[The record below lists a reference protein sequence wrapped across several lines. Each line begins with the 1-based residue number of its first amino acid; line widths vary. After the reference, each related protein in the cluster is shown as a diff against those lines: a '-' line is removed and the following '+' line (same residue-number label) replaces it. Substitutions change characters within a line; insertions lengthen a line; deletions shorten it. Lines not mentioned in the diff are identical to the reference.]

1 MSGEK
6 QKLTKE
12 ELREDEFIEWL
23 MDAADYIRNHAQ
35 TFAGGA
41 IAVLAVILAINFFIE
56 SQETA
61 KVDATARLGDM
72 LMAEQSGQI
81 DEAIRIAEDLLTTYA
96 GTPAAGQGTV
106 LLGNLH
112 FSQGRYAD
120 ALRYFDSYLADYV
133 PVDVLTNAAESGLA
147 ACLEAQ
153 GQLDEAARRYE
164 EIARQFSGTAPA
176 ALAQMNAAR
185 CYGMLGKHGK
195 QRELLEAV
203 RDQYARFPVAA
214 RARTQL
220 EML

>member
-23 MDAADYIRNHAQ
+23 MTAADYIRNRAQ
-35 TFAGGA
+35 AFSVGA
-41 IAVLAVILAINFFIE
+41 IAVVAVILGINFFIE
-56 SQETA
+56 SQEAA

-81 DEAIRIAEDLLTTYA
+81 DEAIRIAEELLTTYA
-96 GTPAAGQGTV
+96 GTPAAAQGTV

-112 FSQGRYAD
+112 FSQGRYTD
-120 ALRYFDSYLADYV
+120 ALRYFDLYLADYG
-133 PVDVLTNAAESGLA
+133 PVDVLTNAAENGQA

-153 GQLDEAARRYE
+153 GDLDEAARRYE
-164 EIARQFSGTAPA
+164 EIAQQFSGMAPA

-185 CYGMLGKHGK
+185 CYGILGNRTK
-195 QRELLEAV
+195 QRQLLEAV
-203 RDQYARFPVAA
+203 RDEYARFPVAA
-214 RARTQL
+214 RARTEL

>member
-23 MDAADYIRNHAQ
+23 MTAADYIRNRAQ
-35 TFAGGA
+35 AFSVGA
-41 IAVLAVILAINFFIE
+41 IAVVAVILGINFFIE
-56 SQETA
+56 SQEAA

-81 DEAIRIAEDLLTTYA
+81 DEAIRIAEELLTTYA
-96 GTPAAGQGTV
+96 GTPAAAQGTV

-112 FSQGRYAD
+112 FSQGRYTD
-120 ALRYFDSYLADYV
+120 ALRYFDLYLADYG
-133 PVDVLTNAAESGLA
+133 PVDVLTNAAENGQA

-153 GQLDEAARRYE
+153 GDLDEAARRYE
-164 EIARQFSGTAPA
+164 DIAQQFSGMAPA

-185 CYGMLGKHGK
+185 CYGMLGNRTK
-195 QRELLEAV
+195 QRQLLEAV
-203 RDQYARFPVAA
+203 RDEYARFPVAA
-214 RARTQL
+214 RARTEL

>member
-23 MDAADYIRNHAQ
+23 MTAADYIRNRAQ
-35 TFAGGA
+35 AFSVGA
-41 IAVLAVILAINFFIE
+41 IAVVAVILGINFFIE
-56 SQETA
+56 SQEAA

-81 DEAIRIAEDLLTTYA
+81 DEAIRIAEELLTTYA
-96 GTPAAGQGTV
+96 GTPAAAQGTV

-112 FSQGRYAD
+112 FSQGRYTD
-120 ALRYFDSYLADYV
+120 ALRYFDLYLADYG
-133 PVDVLTNAAESGLA
+133 PVDVLTNAAENGQA

-153 GQLDEAARRYE
+153 GDLDEAARRYE
-164 EIARQFSGTAPA
+164 EIAQQFSGMAPA

-185 CYGMLGKHGK
+185 CYGMLGNRTK
-195 QRELLEAV
+195 QRQLLEAV
-203 RDQYARFPVAA
+203 RDEYARFPVAA
-214 RARTQL
+214 RARTEL